1 MMRWLFF
8 LIFIPKLVGQEV
20 HPMDNEAFLQN
31 ELASIYVDLPND
43 QLQLLLV
50 DSLYTDHEF
59 LASFRYQS
67 SLYLDTIQQVGFR
80 VRGNTSRGAGKKSF
94 SIDFNDFIPGQK
106 FKGLDNMNL
115 VGNHNDPSQLRAWLS
130 TQILKSA
137 ELTVSRNSFVR
148 LYINNEYKGLYLNN
162 EAIDDEFIKD
172 RFLANFSGN
181 LFKCSW
187 GSDLTYLGTNPQPY
201 YETYDLK
208 TNQSLN
214 DYSGLIHFIEVLNNS
229 NATDFPCAIQQVFDV
244 DRYLKTLVYEILI
257 GHWDGYAGNKNN
269 FYLYQRPSDG
279 KFVFIEYDMD
289 NTFGIDWFNEN
300 WSVRNINNWHFGNR
314 PLIQKLF
321 GVPYFKDQFNH
332 YMNEALTTI
341 FNQNWL
347 QQLQSK
353 QSLISQAAYEDL
365 YKELDYGFTN
375 SDFDSSLTNA
385 FGAHV
390 TMSISDYLAIRL
402 QSALAQVQAFQ
413 GLENPCQ
420 LSIEE
425 NELPVYVVAKYD
437 LLGRPIT
444 AKPDSNQFIIEIL
457 SNGKSRKTLFMD

>member
-1 MMRWLFF
+1 
-8 LIFIPKLVGQEV
+8 
-20 HPMDNEAFLQN
+20 
-31 ELASIYVDLPND
+31 
-43 QLQLLLV
+43 
-50 DSLYTDHEF
+50 
-59 LASFRYQS
+59 
-67 SLYLDTIQQVGFR
+67 
-80 VRGNTSRGAGKKSF
+80 
-94 SIDFNDFIPGQK
+94 
-106 FKGLDNMNL
+106 
-115 VGNHNDPSQLRAWLS
+115 LS

-172 RFLANFSGN
+172 RFIANFSGN

-187 GSDLTYLGTNPQPY
+187 GSDLIYLGTNPQPY

-214 DYSGLIHFIEVLNNS
+214 DYSGLIHFIDILNNS

-257 GHWDGYAGNKNN
+257 GHWDGYAGNMNN
-269 FYLYQRPSDG
+269 FYLYQRPTDG

-321 GVPYFKDQFNH
+321 GVPYFKDQFNQ

-347 QQLQSK
+347 QELQSK

-375 SDFDSSLTNA
+375 SDFNSSLTTA
-385 FGAHV
+385 FGEHV

-402 QSALAQVQAFQ
+402 QSALSQVQAFQ

-425 NELPVYVVAKYD
+425 NELPVYVVEKYD
-437 LLGRPIT
+437 LLGRPIK
-444 AKPDSNQFIIEIL
+444 AMPESNQFIIEIL
-457 SNGKSRKTLFMD
+457 SNGKSRKTLFVD

>member
-1 MMRWLFF
+1 MRWLFL
-8 LIFIPKLVGQEV
+8 LIFIPDVFGQEV
-20 HPMDNEAFLQN
+20 HPIDNEAFLQN
-31 ELASIYVDLPND
+31 EVASIYVDLPND

-67 SLYLDTIQQVGFR
+67 SVFADTIQQVGFR

-94 SIDFNDFIPGQK
+94 NIDFNDFIPGQK

-162 EAIDDEFIKD
+162 EAIDDEFLKD
-172 RFLANFSGN
+172 RFLADFSGN

-187 GSDLTYLGTNPQPY
+187 GSDLTYLGNNPQSY
-201 YETYDLK
+201 QETYDLK
-208 TNQSLN
+208 TNQVLN
-214 DYSGLIHFIEVLNNS
+214 DYSGLIHFIDVLNNTNS
-229 NATDFPCAIQQVFDV
+229 TEFPCAIQQVFDV
-244 DRYLKTLVYEILI
+244 DRYLKTLVHEILI

-269 FYLYQRPSDG
+269 YYLYQRPSDG

-300 WSVRNINNWHFGNR
+300 WSVRNINNWQMGNR

-321 GVPYFKDQFNH
+321 AVTYFKDQFNL
-332 YMNEALTTI
+332 YMNQALNTI
-341 FNQNWL
+341 FNQDWF
-347 QQLQSK
+347 QQLQNK
-353 QSLISQAAYEDL
+353 QTLISQAAFEDT
-365 YKELDYGFTN
+365 YKVLDYGFSN
-375 SDFDSSLTNA
+375 SDFYSALTDA

-390 TMSISDYLAIRL
+390 TMSISDYMNTRL
-402 QSALAQVQAFQ
+402 QSALNQVQAFQ

-420 LSIEE
+420 LTIEE
-425 NELPVYVVAKYD
+425 IEIPIHVVGRYD
-437 LLGRPIT
+437 LLGRPIKT
-444 AKPDSNQFIIEIL
+444 NPESNQIIIETL
-457 SNGKSRKTLFMD
+457 SNGKSRKTVFVH